1 MTRLQSGLGPP
12 EDLEFSPA
20 TRPLLCV
27 LSGRAQGLSQVSSG
41 KWKCESLSSYS
52 TLCNPLDCSLPGS
65 SVQGITNS
73 IPPGDRKVK
82 GRKGLWGPADSTCGL
97 EETVATLSLPTVPVK
112 AAVPMLLELL
122 LFKTHCNP
130 DLHMCIL

>member
-1 MTRLQSGLGPP
+1 MLGVKEVSVTRLQSGLGPP

-73 IPPGDRKVK
+73 NTIACQAP
-82 GRKGLWGPADSTCGL
+82 
-97 EETVATLSLPTVPVK
+97 LSR
-112 AAVPMLLELL
+112 E
-122 LFKTHCNP
+122 
-130 DLHMCIL
+130 